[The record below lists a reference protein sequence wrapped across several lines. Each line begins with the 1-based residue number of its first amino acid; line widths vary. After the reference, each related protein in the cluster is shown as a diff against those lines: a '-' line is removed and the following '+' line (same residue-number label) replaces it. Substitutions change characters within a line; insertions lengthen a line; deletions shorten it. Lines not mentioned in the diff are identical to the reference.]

1 MNNTLNQKVYDC
13 YLKAMTEEE
22 ASNEL
27 RQPYKVIKKYYTN
40 FTVHSAKMKANSNQ
54 DRIFQV
60 REIERELWELYAITK
75 KNDSHWKSINELEF
89 TYVKFNALN

>member
-13 YLKAMTEEE
+13 YLKAMTEEQ

-54 DRIFQV
+54 DRICQV
-60 REIERELWELYAITK
+60 REIERELFELYAITK
-75 KNDSHWKSINELEF
+75 KNNGHHKSIMELEF